1 MTTTR
6 QAVAVIVHYG
16 DQQPTIRSVLGHW
29 RLGIFSCIVIVAND
43 QSKRPA
49 ELTDD
54 ICSWVIPSRNLGFG
68 SGCQFAATTCRADV
82 YAFFN
87 AHVTMDVTSV
97 RDCLA
102 VFDIPDVGIV
112 APNVYLP
119 GTGSPEKAWE
129 YARCIRTYSRLLRL
143 PVRIPLPKSAEEQG
157 NPAACPTGEV
167 IDNEWATGCAMF
179 CRSEIIRDIG
189 WDGSYFL
196 GYEDVDISLRAR
208 KGGWR
213 VATAPTALAYH
224 DGESTRSST
233 MGGYYGMR
241 NSIWFFRKYWD
252 RPRQVLLTFYLAL
265 LLFRVATA
273 DAVRRRR
280 PRHAPSAVRGIL
292 DGWTLRPS
300 GKDPLPGEPLRF
312 PRHGAA
318 SSTGESGRDQ
328 PCERS

>member
-6 QAVAVIVHYG
+6 RAAAVIIHYG
-16 DQQPTIRSVLGHW
+16 NQQPTIKSVLGHW
-29 RLGIFSCIVIVAND
+29 RLGMFSRIVVVAND
-43 QSKRPA
+43 QSERPA
-49 ELTDD
+49 ELTED

-87 AHVTMDVTSV
+87 AHITMDGASV
-97 RDCLA
+97 RHCLA
-102 VFDIPDVGIV
+102 AFDIPDVGII

-119 GTGSPEKAWE
+119 GTGSPEKAWK
-129 YARCIRTYSRLLRL
+129 YTHCVRTYSHLLRY
-143 PVRIPLPKSAEEQG
+143 PVRIPLPPSAEEKG
-157 NPAACPTGEV
+157 NPAAYTVGEV
-167 IDNEWATGCAMF
+167 IDNEWATGCAIF
-179 CRSEIIRDIG
+179 CRNEIIRDIG

-196 GYEDVDISLRAR
+196 GYEDVVISMGAR
-208 KGGWR
+208 KSGWR

-224 DGESTRSST
+224 TGESTRSCT
-233 MGGYYGMR
+233 MASYYSMR
-241 NSIWFFRKYWD
+241 NSIWFFREHRD
-252 RPRQVLLTFYLAL
+252 RPRQVLLNIYLVL

-280 PRHAPSAVRGIL
+280 PRHAPWAARGIL

-312 PRHGAA
+312 PGTAPR
-318 SSTGESGRDQ
+318 
-328 PCERS
+328 